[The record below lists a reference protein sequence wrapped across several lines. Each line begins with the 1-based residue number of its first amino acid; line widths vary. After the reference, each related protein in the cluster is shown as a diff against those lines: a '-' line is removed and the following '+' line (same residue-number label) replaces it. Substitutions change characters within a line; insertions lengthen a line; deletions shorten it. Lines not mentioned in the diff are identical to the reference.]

1 MKCILEWH
9 NMLLAIEAGN
19 TNVVF
24 ALYDGKAILHSW
36 RCKTDSARTADEYA
50 SWLYPLFLQA
60 GLSFEAVNDAIV
72 SSVVA
77 DANFNIR
84 RLCEKHF
91 SCTPLIVG
99 QDAIELDVKAKI
111 KKPEEM
117 GADRLL
123 HAMAVKHYYKYPAI
137 VVDFGTSTTYDVIDE
152 NGDHCGGTISPGV
165 NVSMAAFR
173 QAAAALPKV
182 SIKKTDT
189 VIGKDTVHA
198 MQSGIYW
205 GVISSVEGMITR
217 ISKEM
222 GAKPFVIATGGISSL
237 FADGTP
243 MIDQHDEDLTMKG
256 LIATYNHIRKK
267 SKAA

>member
-1 MKCILEWH
+1 
-9 NMLLAIEAGN
+9 MLLAIEAGN

-24 ALYDGKAILHSW
+24 ALYDGENIIHSW
-36 RCKTDSARTADEYA
+36 RCKTDAARTADEYA
-50 SWLYPLFLQA
+50 SWLYPLFLE
-60 GLSFEAVNDAIV
+60 GELTFEDVKNAII

-77 DANFNIR
+77 DANFNLI

-91 SCTPLIVG
+91 ECKPRIIGGDPMDLGIKV
-99 QDAIELDVKAKI
+99 KI

-123 HAMAVKHYYKYPAI
+123 HAIAVKRYYQYPAI

-152 NGDHCGGTISPGV
+152 NGDHCGGVISPGI
-165 NVSMAAFR
+165 NLSMAALR
-173 QAAAALPKV
+173 QAAAALPKIAV
-182 SIKKTDT
+182 QKTET

-205 GVISSVEGMITR
+205 GCISAVEGMVAR

-222 GAKPFVIATGGISSL
+222 KAKPFVIATGGLSEL
-237 FADGTP
+237 FAEGTSV
-243 MIDQHDEDLTMKG
+243 ISVYDEDLTMKG
-256 LIATYNHIRKK
+256 LIAVHEYLNRKP
-267 SKAA
+267 KAA

>member
-1 MKCILEWH
+1 
-9 NMLLAIEAGN
+9 MLLAIEAGN

-24 ALYDGKAILHSW
+24 ALYDGKDILHTW

-60 GLSFEAVNDAIV
+60 GLSFSDVTAAIA

-91 SCTPLIVG
+91 NCVPLIVG
-99 QDAIELDVKAKI
+99 QDKIELDVKAKI

-123 HAMAVKHYYKYPAI
+123 HAMAVKRYYQCPAI

-152 NGDHCGGTISPGV
+152 NGDHLGGTISPGV
-165 NVSMAAFR
+165 NVSMTAFR
-173 QAAAALPKV
+173 QAAAALPKIT
-182 SIKKTDT
+182 IKKTDT

-205 GVISSVEGMITR
+205 GVISSVEGMIAR
-217 ISKEM
+217 LSAEM
-222 GAKPFVIATGGISSL
+222 GVKPFVIATGGISPL
-237 FADGTP
+237 FAEGTP
-243 MIDQHDEDLTMKG
+243 MINEFDEELTMKG
-256 LIATYNHIRKK
+256 LIAVHDHVTKK
-267 SKAA
+267 AKAA